1 MYKLPDNNCVISF
14 SGGRTSGFMLK
25 QIIDYNDGLPDNAV
39 VCFAN
44 TGREMPQTLE
54 FINDCP
60 VKWDDIVVRICSNEK
75 KTYLKLLITKVAVKK
90 VSLLINL
97 LIKQMLPNF
106 S

>member
-25 QIIDYNDGLPDNAV
+25 QIIDNNNGLPDNAV

-54 FINDCP
+54 FINDCSLNWGM
-60 VKWDDIVVRICSNEK
+60 KIVWLEYDLNDEA
-75 KTYLKLLITKVAVKK
+75 YLCQQDGGECTG
-90 VSLLINL
+90 
-97 LIKQMLPNF
+97 
-106 S
+106 